1 MLSFREKAASIDD
14 LVVVNF
20 RSVLLSQAICDWRAA
35 TPVAMAE
42 SCSRQIWFGEKS
54 DFETFPKP
62 TPADGSIPKQ
72 PRPQFEYY
80 EGRAAYA
87 FLLKLISGMDSIRE
101 GETNIAGQ
109 FYPGWT
115 RYTNDHP
122 HRAKR
127 LDTIIQH
134 LRADSALIRS
144 EIVSGIKPKRHELA
158 ARTLSRQAGGDI
170 ALVIGSLNDNNVLS
184 SFTDGIVKALG
195 NNRKSRV
202 CEIVVTH
209 PDPGTTGRLLHEVS
223 LLKKTGYVQNA
234 VSAVDFTELAS
245 AFENTDRVYV
255 DIPMNSI
262 PGADQTLIDTWKRHA
277 NPDNTLTHLRGEPAN
292 RGLSSPEWAGAG
304 LQNYISPEDIRAEMV
319 NIDRNNAVLRVRAME
334 AIAFCTDLRHNRL
347 SPSKHLLQRHFGG
360 DGTHPPKPRPLTKS

>member
-1 MLSFREKAASIDD
+1 MLPFREKSASIDD

-20 RSVLLSQAICDWRAA
+20 RSKLLTQAICDWRTQ
-35 TPVAMAE
+35 TPVALAE
-42 SCSRQIWFGEKS
+42 SCNRQIWFGEKC
-54 DFETFPKP
+54 DFESFPRP
-62 TPADGSIPKQ
+62 APADGSIPQ
-72 PRPQFEYY
+72 QGRAQLEYY
-80 EGRAAYA
+80 EGPAAYA
-87 FLLKLISGMDSIRE
+87 FLLKLISGMDSLKE

-109 FYPGWT
+109 FYPGWM
-115 RYTNDHP
+115 RYSADHP

-170 ALVIGSLNDNNVLS
+170 ALVVGSLNDNNVLS

-223 LLKKTGYVQNA
+223 LLKKTGYVQNV
-234 VSAVDFTELAS
+234 VSAIDFSELDT
-245 AFENTDRVYV
+245 AFENADRIYV
-255 DIPMNSI
+255 DVPMNSI
-262 PGADQTLIDTWKRHA
+262 PGADQTLIENWKKHA
-277 NPDNTLTHLRGEPAN
+277 NPDNTLTHLRGEPSN
-292 RGLSSPEWAGAG
+292 RGLSSLEWANAN
-304 LQNYISPEDIRAEMV
+304 LQNYISPEAIRAEMV
-319 NIDRNNAVLRVRAME
+319 NIDQNNAVLRVQAME
-334 AIAFCTDLRHNRL
+334 AIAFCTNLRHTSL
-347 SPSKHLLQRHFGG
+347 FPSKHLLQLHFAGRSP
-360 DGTHPPKPRPLTKS
+360 HAQKPHDPTNG